1 MIAVCSFASAQ
12 PQGKHAMDI
21 RSLKLYLHLCDSL
34 HFAKT
39 AEQMHMSPSTL
50 SRTLQRLE
58 DEVGCKLFERDNRS
72 VSLTHAGKEFK
83 LFAQHT
89 LSQWLS
95 LKGKVDPM
103 QAKLHGQLSLYCSV
117 TAAYSHLPKLLD
129 RFRSFHPNVDI
140 KLATGDAANA
150 VNELNRN
157 RADIGIIALPDNLA
171 SSLHFIPMDKVPLSL
186 IAPTIAC
193 PVQQKIS
200 QAKIPWETL
209 PFIVPEHGPGR
220 QRADNWFK
228 QMGIKPSI
236 YAQVAGQEAI
246 ASMVALG
253 CGVAISPEVV
263 IHNSPVRERI
273 ALIPSPVAIPPF
285 ELGFCCKKKRLEE
298 AVLEAFL
305 MSWQD

>member
-1 MIAVCSFASAQ
+1 
-12 PQGKHAMDI
+12 MDI

-72 VSLTHAGKEFK
+72 VALTHAGKEFK

-129 RFRSFHPNVDI
+129 RFRSIHPNVDI

-157 RADIGIIALPDNLA
+157 RADIAIIALPDNLA
-171 SSLHFIPMDKVPLSL
+171 SSLHFTSIDKVPLSL
-186 IAPTIAC
+186 IAPTITC
-193 PVQQKIS
+193 PVQQAIS
-200 QAKIPWETL
+200 QDKIAWETL
-209 PFIVPEHGPGR
+209 PYIVPEHGPGR

-228 QMGIKPSI
+228 AMDFKPNI

-263 IHNSPVRERI
+263 INNSPVRDRI
-273 ALIPSPVAIPPF
+273 QMLVSPINVPVF

-298 AVLEAFL
+298 AVLKAFF
-305 MSWQD
+305 MSWAIE

>member
-1 MIAVCSFASAQ
+1 
-12 PQGKHAMDI
+12 MDI

-58 DEVGCKLFERDNRS
+58 DEVGGKLFERDNRS
-72 VSLTHAGKEFK
+72 VTLTHAGKEFK
-83 LFAQHT
+83 LFAEHT
-89 LSQWLS
+89 LSQWLN
-95 LKGKVDPM
+95 LKGKVDPQ
-103 QAKLHGQLSLYCSV
+103 QAQLHGQLSLYCSV

-129 RFRSFHPNVDI
+129 RFRSIHPNVDI

-157 RADIGIIALPDNLA
+157 RADIAIIALPDNLA
-171 SSLHFIPMDKVPLSL
+171 SSLHFTAIDKVPLSL
-186 IAPTIAC
+186 IAPTITC
-193 PVQQKIS
+193 PVQQEIS
-200 QAKIPWETL
+200 QQSIAWQDL
-209 PFIVPEHGPGR
+209 PYIVPEHGPGR

-228 QMGIKPSI
+228 AMGFKPHI

-263 IHNSPVRERI
+263 VGNSPVRDRI
-273 ALIPSPVAIPPF
+273 QMLASPIAIPAF

-298 AVLEAFL
+298 AVLKAFL
-305 MSWQD
+305 ASWAIE